1 MTLPLARG
9 NGNPLPP
16 PITIRANIYC
26 QVAARSDGKPFSKS
40 TKAVVEMRVAE
51 VYGLLSQAYSRQ
63 QVIQYCKENWDINE
77 AQGDTYIAKARALL
91 EKDCQLSRQEFL
103 AECLMRL
110 RKYEMAAAKRGQMQV
125 AVNSARLQAELI
137 GLT

>member
-1 MTLPLARG
+1 MATPSP
-9 NGNPLPP
+9 NPLPLGQ
-16 PITIRANIYC
+16 IFIV

-77 AQGDTYIAKARALL
+77 AQGDAYIAKARALL

>member
-1 MTLPLARG
+1 M
-9 NGNPLPP
+9 
-16 PITIRANIYC
+16 
-26 QVAARSDGKPFSKS
+26 AARADGKPFSKS

-63 QVIQYCKENWDINE
+63 QIVRHCKENWDINE
-77 AQGDTYIAKARALL
+77 AQADTYISKARKLL
-91 EKDCQLSRQEFL
+91 EDDCQLSRQQFL
-103 AECLMRL
+103 AEALARL
-110 RKYEMAAAKRGQMQV
+110 RKYEQAAAKRGQMQV

>member
-1 MTLPLARG
+1 MC
-9 NGNPLPP
+9 
-16 PITIRANIYC
+16 IRD
-26 QVAARSDGKPFSKS
+26 R
-40 TKAVVEMRVAE
+40 
-51 VYGLLSQAYSRQ
+51 
-63 QVIQYCKENWDINE
+63 DINE
-77 AQGDTYIAKARALL
+77 AQADTYIAKARALL